1 MENIT
6 LLLFNDLQILVSP
19 LHDITLPLYLL
30 VDSVTGFLNAF
41 IKKFI
46 MLPVETSQVIP
57 RGNRFWIS
65 LEALEYSHIH
75 IEVWILCLHQN
86 HADLTL
92 KCIISQNGQT
102 HLKNFAANT
111 AIFLTCV

>member
-6 LLLFNDLQILVSP
+6 LLLFYDLQILVSP

-57 RGNRFWIS
+57 TESILDILGSFGIFTYTYRS
-65 LEALEYSHIH
+65 LDPLFTPKS
-75 IEVWILCLHQN
+75 C
-86 HADLTL
+86 
-92 KCIISQNGQT
+92 
-102 HLKNFAANT
+102 
-111 AIFLTCV
+111 

>member
-6 LLLFNDLQILVSP
+6 LLLFYDLQILVSP

-57 RGNRFWIS
+57 TESILDILGSFGIFTYTYQS
-65 LEALEYSHIH
+65 LDPLFTPKS
-75 IEVWILCLHQN
+75 C
-86 HADLTL
+86 
-92 KCIISQNGQT
+92 
-102 HLKNFAANT
+102 
-111 AIFLTCV
+111 